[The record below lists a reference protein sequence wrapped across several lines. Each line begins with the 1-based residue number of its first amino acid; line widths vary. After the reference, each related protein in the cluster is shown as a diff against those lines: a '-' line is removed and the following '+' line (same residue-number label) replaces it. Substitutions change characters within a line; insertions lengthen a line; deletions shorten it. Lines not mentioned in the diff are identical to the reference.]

1 MFIKNKKIEN
11 EILNDEIKELND
23 EIKKLRKKL
32 KKYEEDRD
40 NTLSGLLK
48 DFDYAIIV
56 DKCNSRLFN
65 AGRWETGIKSIS
77 FEQESCE
84 VLPSLTIEK

>member
-1 MFIKNKKIEN
+1 MFNKSKENEHLKIEN
-11 EILNDEIKELND
+11 KILNDEIKEL
-23 EIKKLRKKL
+23 KKEL
-32 KKYEEDRD
+32 KKYKEDRD

-56 DKCNSRLFN
+56 DACRSRLFN
-65 AGRWETGIKSIS
+65 GDRWETGIKSIS

-84 VLPSLTIEK
+84 VLPTLTIEK